1 MCHLGKGTER
11 MYKTKRHP
19 RRAGRSRLRSIL
31 LIGGAAVLAAI
42 VIGLRRRS
50 SKTVPTQ
57 ARLISE
63 TEMREHLSK
72 DLPVTE
78 RRLDLAEVSTS
89 LLEGG
94 EGPPIV
100 LLHGQGGFAAM
111 WGRVIPHLVGSH
123 RVVAPDLPG
132 LGHSEVRA
140 GNLDARAMVAWLGE
154 LIEQTCAEPPVLVG
168 HSLGGSLAAHFAI
181 ERGDQLQGIV
191 LVDSGALAPFR
202 PALGALA
209 ALVRYIRRPSPANYE
224 RFSRQVF
231 FDPDRVRTEGGE
243 RWEALKAYHIDRT
256 TQPSVRVANRQLL
269 RRIGVRRI
277 PPDKL
282 RKIDVPVALIW
293 GRNDRMMRFRIAV
306 EANSRFGWPLYPID
320 DCGHV
325 SSVERPDAFLEA
337 LHAAIAEM

>member
-1 MCHLGKGTER
+1 

-168 HSLGGSLAAHFAI
+168 HSLGDLLLPTSRSSAATSSRGSSWSILERSLLSGRRLARWPRSCGTSGARAQPTTSGSLARCSSIPTAFGLKEVSAGRRSKRTTST
-181 ERGDQLQGIV
+181 ERPNRACVSPTVSCCGGSACGGSHPISSGRSMCPLRS
-191 LVDSGALAPFR
+191 SGA
-202 PALGALA
+202 G
-209 ALVRYIRRPSPANYE
+209 
-224 RFSRQVF
+224 
-231 FDPDRVRTEGGE
+231 T
-243 RWEALKAYHIDRT
+243 
-256 TQPSVRVANRQLL
+256 
-269 RRIGVRRI
+269 IG
-277 PPDKL
+277 
-282 RKIDVPVALIW
+282 
-293 GRNDRMMRFRIAV
+293 
-306 EANSRFGWPLYPID
+306 
-320 DCGHV
+320 
-325 SSVERPDAFLEA
+325 
-337 LHAAIAEM
+337 